1 MTAGPLSVVV
11 EPPVIAAVAAG
22 AAAAT
27 PGVVRL
33 EPGIR
38 GRVSTVLRAGRRRWK
53 GIDPAPVEGV
63 RVRRGETGLLVQVDI
78 AIAAGRPAVE
88 MGHVVQEEVARVVW
102 EQTGQQVAEVW
113 VTILDIEPEVR

>member
-38 GRVSTVLRAGRRRWK
+38 GGVSTALRAGRRRWK
-53 GIDPAPVEGV
+53 GLDPAPAEGV

-78 AIAAGRPAVE
+78 AIAADRPAAEV
-88 MGHVVQEEVARVVW
+88 GHAVQEDVTRVVW
-102 EQTGQQVAEVW
+102 EQTGQRVAEVW

>member
-27 PGVVRL
+27 PGVMRL

-38 GRVSTVLRAGRRRWK
+38 GLVSTVLRAGRRRWK
-53 GIDPAPVEGV
+53 GIDPAPAEGV

-88 MGHVVQEEVARVVW
+88 VGHAVQEEVARVVW
-102 EQTGQQVAEVW
+102 EQTGQRVAEVW